1 MRTSTENGA
10 AGVLPAALNVSWPIM
25 LSYVAIGLPCGMLV
39 AKAGMSPAMSF
50 LLAVALLTSSGQFMV
65 GNLWLAGV
73 PVASIVASVVAVSSR
88 FALYSAS
95 IAPYLKGASRAKTAA
110 ISATL
115 TEEAY
120 GISLAKLAAGD
131 GWTTSHALALN
142 LVLVLTRG
150 VSCAVGAAIGSAID
164 IPTAV
169 VSFMV
174 TALFVFLLRCQLTVR
189 PNVVAALTAAVAVVA
204 LKLAGLASVAILVA
218 ALVGV
223 ACGLVAFA
231 IGSPAAPASTA
242 DAASTAASAASPATP
257 AAGKDGDAEWPPR

>member
-10 AGVLPAALNVSWPIM
+10 AGVLPAALNVAWPIM

-120 GISLAKLAAGD
+120 GISLA
-131 GWTTSHALALN
+131 
-142 LVLVLTRG
+142 
-150 VSCAVGAAIGSAID
+150 
-164 IPTAV
+164 
-169 VSFMV
+169 
-174 TALFVFLLRCQLTVR
+174 
-189 PNVVAALTAAVAVVA
+189 
-204 LKLAGLASVAILVA
+204 
-218 ALVGV
+218 
-223 ACGLVAFA
+223 
-231 IGSPAAPASTA
+231 
-242 DAASTAASAASPATP
+242 
-257 AAGKDGDAEWPPR
+257 